1 MALRRLTLK
10 DFAIVDSLDL
20 EFELGFSV
28 LTGETGA
35 GKSILIDALQ
45 LVLGGRAET
54 TMVREG
60 AQKADVCAEFDI
72 PMDMREWLNQ
82 AGIETDGS
90 LLLRRTID
98 NQARNRAWINGTP
111 ATAAQLKQLGEFLL
125 DIHGQHAWQGLMQPQ
140 AVRDMLDAF
149 GKVSTQEVTLR
160 WNEWQAKQ
168 RQLTA
173 ALAQQASQKTERDRL
188 QWQISELEKLSPKA
202 QEWVEL
208 EEQHARL
215 SHAESLL
222 ETADAALNHLAAEPH
237 GVCTQLG
244 KAIQLLERQRTVEPS
259 FQGHADVLSSC
270 LAQIDDVRHSL
281 KNYLQHADL
290 DPDRVRE
297 IDGRM
302 ADWMGFARRF
312 RCKPEELADTLASWK
327 ETLAVLDKAIDIDAL
342 EHEAIT
348 LSKRYH
354 QAAEVLSTSRK
365 RHAARLAETVT
376 DSMQTLGMAGGR
388 FEVAFATVPPSAQG
402 TDGVTFMV
410 ATNPGSTPK
419 ALAKIASGG
428 ELSRLSLAISV
439 ATSAQG
445 AAQSLIFDEV
455 DSGIGGH
462 VAETVGKLLHSLG
475 EKKQILAVTHLPQ
488 IAVFADHHFQVSKAR
503 EADRSVSR
511 VQKLSS
517 QERLEEVARMLGG
530 KNARKTSL
538 AHAREML
545 HQAHALSSGTRE
557 ANEP

>member
-1 MALRRLTLK
+1 
-10 DFAIVDSLDL
+10 
-20 EFELGFSV
+20 
-28 LTGETGA
+28 
-35 GKSILIDALQ
+35 
-45 LVLGGRAET
+45 
-54 TMVREG
+54 
-60 AQKADVCAEFDI
+60 
-72 PMDMREWLNQ
+72 
-82 AGIETDGS
+82 
-90 LLLRRTID
+90 
-98 NQARNRAWINGTP
+98 
-111 ATAAQLKQLGEFLL
+111 
-125 DIHGQHAWQGLMQPQ
+125 
-140 AVRDMLDAF
+140 
-149 GKVSTQEVTLR
+149 
-160 WNEWQAKQ
+160 
-168 RQLTA
+168 
-173 ALAQQASQKTERDRL
+173 
-188 QWQISELEKLSPKA
+188 
-202 QEWVEL
+202 
-208 EEQHARL
+208 
-215 SHAESLL
+215 
-222 ETADAALNHLAAEPH
+222 
-237 GVCTQLG
+237 
-244 KAIQLLERQRTVEPS
+244 
-259 FQGHADVLSSC
+259 
-270 LAQIDDVRHSL
+270 
-281 KNYLQHADL
+281 
-290 DPDRVRE
+290 
-297 IDGRM
+297 
-302 ADWMGFARRF
+302 MGFARRF
-312 RCKPEELADTLASWK
+312 RRRPEELADTLASWK

-354 QAAEVLSTSRK
+354 QAAEALSTSRK

-388 FEVAFATVPPSAQG
+388 FEVAFAAVPPSAQG